1 MYTLPSPAL
10 FCLASKFGVE
20 LAACLLPRIQWRGLL
35 SLGLTLRHMDCT
47 PAHTQ
52 GPSLHRLYVIWLV
65 PPGCAT
71 WWPFFILLSV
81 FLFYLFIFWWLFFFF
96 CFGLF
101 TVDCVL
107 QASNPTP
114 LYLSPHLWL
123 PLQLPAPSHPF
134 LFITPDSC
142 HFSHTSI
149 LLGKDWPAPKGC
161 LSPWG
166 VKVLISSLWVHAFHK
181 ESTSFIEGLPLH
193 CHISCIRVWMGAE
206 GFFLSLL
213 CFVLVMMLF
222 R

>member
-81 FLFYLFIFWWLFFFF
+81 FLFYLFFYGFFFLLF
-96 CFGLF
+96 CSLHCWLCFAGIK
-101 TVDCVL
+101 
-107 QASNPTP
+107 SNPLILVTTSVAATAASSTISSVFIYHSW
-114 LYLSPHLWL
+114 LLSL
-123 PLQLPAPSHPF
+123 
-134 LFITPDSC
+134 
-142 HFSHTSI
+142 FSHFYLVRKGLASPQRMPFPLRCESANLLALGARFPQRVIQLYWGAPTS
-149 LLGKDWPAPKGC
+149 
-161 LSPWG
+161 LS
-166 VKVLISSLWVHAFHK
+166 HK
-181 ESTSFIEGLPLH
+181 LYKS
-193 CHISCIRVWMGAE
+193 WMGAE